1 MTLNIAEETLAAQ
14 LKQARIAFM
23 REFVYAPPRKFR
35 ADFVLPAFRLL
46 VEVNGGIFNRK
57 THGSVTG
64 VLKDMERGN
73 EAAMAGWYVLRVTPD
88 EVADGRALALVQRVI
103 ARHEDQARWL

>member
-1 MTLNIAEETLAAQ
+1 MNIGEETLAAQ
-14 LKQARIAFM
+14 LAQAGIAFE
-23 REFVYAPPRKFR
+23 RQYAYAPPPRKFR

-57 THGSVTG
+57 AHGSVTG

-88 EVADGRALALVQRVI
+88 EVADGRALALVQRFVS
-103 ARHEDQARWL
+103 AHNPL